1 MPDVILGP
9 RPKDF
14 LLAHQRPARKEKKHL
29 PTQKRIDQT
38 QDIQDRLSRC
48 TIAVATDPTG
58 LTVNVLNDLRRR
70 LRERGIEYR
79 VVKNTLT
86 YLAAD
91 GAELSHLKDSVQ
103 GPTALAFGYDDP
115 VQTAAALDEYV
126 RTTRVQLPIRG
137 GILGRRALS
146 SADVSSLATLPSREV
161 LAGQVLGQL
170 QAPVANLMTQ
180 LEAPIQG
187 ILGIL
192 NGPITNLTSLL
203 QQRGKQLEGGG

>member
-1 MPDVILGP
+1 MPT
-9 RPKDF
+9 
-14 LLAHQRPARKEKKHL
+14 E
-29 PTQKRIDQT
+29 KRINQT
-38 QDIQDRLSRC
+38 REIQERLSRC

-58 LTVNVLNDLRRR
+58 LSVNVLNDLRRR
-70 LRERGIEYR
+70 LRERGVEYR

-91 GAELSHLKDSVQ
+91 GAQLPHLKDSVQ
-103 GPTALAFGYDDP
+103 GPTALAFGYEDP

-137 GILGRRALS
+137 GILGQRALS
-146 SADVSSLATLPSREV
+146 SADVTSLATMPSREV

-180 LEAPIQG
+180 LEAPLQG
-187 ILGIL
+187 LLGVL
-192 NGPITNLTSLL
+192 NGPIANLANLL
-203 QQRGKQLEGGG
+203 EQRSKQLAEGA

>member
-1 MPDVILGP
+1 MPT
-9 RPKDF
+9 
-14 LLAHQRPARKEKKHL
+14 E
-29 PTQKRIDQT
+29 KRIAQT
-38 QDIQDRLSRC
+38 AEIQDRLNRC

-58 LTVNVLNDLRRR
+58 LSVNVLNDLRRR
-70 LRERGIEYR
+70 LRERGVEYR

-91 GAELSHLKDSVQ
+91 GAELGHLKESVQ

-115 VQTAAALDEYV
+115 VQTAIALDEYV

-137 GILGRRALS
+137 GILGQRSLS

-180 LEAPIQG
+180 LEAPLQG
-187 ILGIL
+187 LLGIL
-192 NGPITNLTSLL
+192 NAPIANLASLL
-203 QQRGKQLEGGG
+203 QQRGKQLEGEG

>member
-1 MPDVILGP
+1 MPT
-9 RPKDF
+9 
-14 LLAHQRPARKEKKHL
+14 E
-29 PTQKRIDQT
+29 KRIAQT
-38 QDIQDRLSRC
+38 REIQEKLGRC

-58 LTVNVLNDLRRR
+58 LSVNVLNDLRRR
-70 LRERGIEYR
+70 LRERGVEYR
-79 VVKNTLT
+79 MVKNSLT

-91 GAELSHLKDSVQ
+91 GAQLSHLKDSVQ

-146 SADVSSLATLPSREV
+146 SADVSTLATLPSREV

-170 QAPVANLMTQ
+170 QAPVANLMSQ

-187 ILGIL
+187 LLGVL
-192 NGPITNLTSLL
+192 KGPIANLASLL
-203 QQRGKQLEGGG
+203 QQRGQQLESNG